1 MHHGGQF
8 DVLIKNDPARYV
20 TLSIHVCVCIQK
32 KFISFFKVSSAEVDS
47 VACTGL
53 NDETRKIGNVPI
65 FDHFN

>member
-20 TLSIHVCVCIQK
+20 TLLICVSVIQK